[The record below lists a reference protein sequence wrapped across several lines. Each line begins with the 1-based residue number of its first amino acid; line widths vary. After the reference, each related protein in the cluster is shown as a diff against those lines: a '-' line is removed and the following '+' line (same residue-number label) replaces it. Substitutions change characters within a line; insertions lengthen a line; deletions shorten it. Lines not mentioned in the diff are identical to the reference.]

1 MGHPN
6 VPDPFDT
13 TAWPFELVLQAEQVG
28 VGLQIQASD
37 QGSLQKDKEVVPRV
51 SPARY
56 ASPPAPAPAT
66 ISPDEPSPASIL
78 PYLYFSLAS

>member
-1 MGHPN
+1 MGRLN

-51 SPARY
+51 SPA
-56 ASPPAPAPAT
+56 T
-66 ISPDEPSPASIL
+66 ISLDEPSPASIL